1 MIIGARIKL
10 RLDAID
16 ATQRQL
22 AEAIG
27 VSRQAVSKMVTNDTT
42 DSAKIFQIAR
52 FLQTTPE
59 YLTGE
64 TDDTS
69 AAAGGAADR
78 RAPFR
83 APDPEPEGT
92 DRAEI
97 VWLKEVDQ
105 SLGMGGAY
113 FDSPAEERLVPF
125 PGPWLS
131 QFRRSRLEHLR
142 VMPATGTSMEPTI
155 NDGNLCIIDTSRK
168 RIDEQDELWACAF
181 GGIAVLKRLRAM
193 PDGTVKL
200 MSDNDRVPPETA
212 ADGELY
218 ILGRCVGVLR
228 ST

>member
-1 MIIGARIKL
+1 MGLGERILERLKVLGMSQAELARRVGITQPSINHLIKKGA
-10 RLDAID
+10 
-16 ATQRQL
+16 
-22 AEAIG
+22 G
-27 VSRQAVSKMVTNDTT
+27 G
-42 DSAKIFQIAR
+42 SAHLHKIAR
-52 FLQTTPE
+52 VLQTTVE

-64 TDDTS
+64 TDDPS
-69 AAAGGAADR
+69 GEPAVADR
-78 RAPFR
+78 QQSYRAE
-83 APDPEPEGT
+83 PEPDNV

-131 QFRRSRLEHLR
+131 QFRRSKLEHLR

-200 MSDNDRVPPETA
+200 FSDNDRVPPETA
-212 ADGELY
+212 SDGELF